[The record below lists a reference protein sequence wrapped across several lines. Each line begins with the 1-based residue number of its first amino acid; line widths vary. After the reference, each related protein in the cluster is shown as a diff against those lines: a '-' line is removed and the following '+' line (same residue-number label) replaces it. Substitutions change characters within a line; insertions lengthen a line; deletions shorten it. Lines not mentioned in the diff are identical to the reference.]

1 MCWNVKKLT
10 LSKENSKGE
19 WAEITEIYRK
29 NKKKT
34 LREKCANTEFFL
46 VFIFP
51 YSYQKKLRRMII
63 ITIKTHMC
71 GKIKSRV
78 RGI

>member
-19 WAEITEIYRK
+19 WGEITEIYRK
-29 NKKKT
+29 YKKKT

-46 VFIFP
+46 SSFSHIRTR
-51 YSYQKKLRRMII
+51 KNL
-63 ITIKTHMC
+63 
-71 GKIKSRV
+71 G
-78 RGI
+78 G